1 LDIAY
6 IAVNIDN
13 DSNSY
18 CCFSRTHADS
28 EQGEKKAFQFFGK
41 EVSVEYGEVD
51 VYRIQYQFHTDEHG
65 Q

>member
-1 LDIAY
+1 MIA
-6 IAVNIDN
+6 IATAVQP
-13 DSNSY
+13 
-18 CCFSRTHADS
+18 HADS
-28 EQGEKKAFQFFGK
+28 EQGEKKPSSSSGK